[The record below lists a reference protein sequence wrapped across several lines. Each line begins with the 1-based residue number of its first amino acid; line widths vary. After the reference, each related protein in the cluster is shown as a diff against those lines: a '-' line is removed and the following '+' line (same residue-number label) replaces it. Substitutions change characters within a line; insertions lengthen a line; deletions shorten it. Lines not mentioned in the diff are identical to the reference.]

1 MVQWISARA
10 PRRVGY
16 GSRVWSAVGAL
27 FRRPE
32 PVEMLDQRFNFLP
45 RSFRWRGDVWRVRS
59 IARVWDR
66 PSTALLPPRRYF
78 EVNCGQRDSYIL
90 VQDLRIDVW
99 YLSL

>member
-10 PRRVGY
+10 PRRIGS
-16 GSRVWSAVGAL
+16 GSRAWSALGAL

-32 PVEMLDQRFNFLP
+32 PVEMVEQRFNFLP
-45 RSFRWRGDVWRVRS
+45 RCFRWRGDLWRVRS
-59 IARVWDR
+59 IVRVWDR

-78 EVNCGQRDSYIL
+78 EVSCGQRDNYVL
-90 VQDLRIDVW
+90 VQDLRIGVW